1 MPDVCARPPT
11 LLLAVALLVAIPPAT
26 AAEPTLLQPERAFA
40 FSARAL
46 DERTI
51 EARFAIADGYYLY
64 RDKLR
69 FRVEPGALSAAP
81 SLPPG
86 KIKQDEFFGKVETY
100 RGLLPVRLDLEKATP
115 GQAVTV
121 VAESQG
127 CADVGVCFP
136 PGIQR
141 LTLTLPQPGSG
152 AGPVVEAAPARKA
165 WFR

>member
-1 MPDVCARPPT
+1 MPTLALA
-11 LLLAVALLVAIPPAT
+11 LLLAVWPAAAPAQVKLL
-26 AAEPTLLQPERAFA
+26 ENERAFA
-40 FSARAL
+40 FAGRGL
-46 DERTI
+46 DDRTV
-51 EARFAIADGYYLY
+51 EARFVVADGYYLY

-69 FRVEPGALSAAP
+69 FSLDGAVLAAAP
-81 SLPPG
+81 ALPPG
-86 KIKQDEFFGKVETY
+86 KLKDDEFFGKVETY
-100 RGLLPVRLDLEKATP
+100 RGMVLVKLPLDAGAP
-115 GQAVTV
+115 GRPVTIR
-121 VAESQG
+121 AESQG